1 MNLNVKN
8 LLVEFECNI
17 TIISAIPTRL
27 PDTSNQSI
35 FAQSFEYFEQKNTLE
50 NNSEYENLNFVEE
63 WVSSG
68 SPPPQKI
75 HRIFEL
81 FFFRRKHLSTR
92 YKSINSFG
100 IILMIQKIFY

>member
-1 MNLNVKN
+1 M
-8 LLVEFECNI
+8 LVEFECNI

-27 PDTSNQSI
+27 PGTSNQSI

-68 SPPPQKI
+68 SPPPKKSTEFLNFSFSEGN
-75 HRIFEL
+75 IFQ
-81 FFFRRKHLSTR
+81 HD
-92 YKSINSFG
+92 IN
-100 IILMIQKIFY
+100 Q